1 MVGLLVVMM
10 LAGGSQVLTSYN
22 SKVLERE
29 GVTAE
34 LVLDANIPQPEALA
48 NALIEAEGLTPWN
61 AEQPTTQS
69 RSASPLAYRARYS
82 GSGAGIIVYYHRDHS
97 GVVQPVCRIRRRQ
110 GGMSTAFDLARRW
123 CATSLGVAVDD
134 HIPAPIVTTSDRIDQ
149 LIRRLDLTSFPNST
163 GPRRASGK
171 RTPEDYGFIE
181 TDRGK
186 SGVTMTS
193 RDGGWLMSFTV
204 LATSVK
210 GIDVCFRDQALQQRA
225 DRIRPSYDA
234 MSSLRLARGADGYWS
249 ALASPI
255 NYPSCRRPG
264 EQR

>member
-82 GSGAGIIVYYHRDHS
+82 GSGAGI
-97 GVVQPVCRIRRRQ
+97 
-110 GGMSTAFDLARRW
+110 M
-123 CATSLGVAVDD
+123 
-134 HIPAPIVTTSDRIDQ
+134 
-149 LIRRLDLTSFPNST
+149 
-163 GPRRASGK
+163 
-171 RTPEDYGFIE
+171 
-181 TDRGK
+181 
-186 SGVTMTS
+186 
-193 RDGGWLMSFTV
+193 V
-204 LATSVK
+204 LSV
-210 GIDVCFRDQALQQRA
+210 
-225 DRIRPSYDA
+225 
-234 MSSLRLARGADGYWS
+234 
-249 ALASPI
+249 
-255 NYPSCRRPG
+255 
-264 EQR
+264 